1 MSVPVQGGFGA
12 FHYGVS
18 RVLAVIAGVSRED
31 GLTYAVL
38 SHESQII
45 FEIIVG
51 LISMYVM
58 YGRHIKV
65 TPIPQKRD

>member
-1 MSVPVQGGFGA
+1 MLYP
-12 FHYGVS
+12 
-18 RVLAVIAGVSRED
+18 RVLAVIAGVSLED

-51 LISMYVM
+51 LISIYVM
-58 YGRHIKV
+58 YGRHKKV
-65 TPIPQKRD
+65 PHNPAKAGLKLFHNG